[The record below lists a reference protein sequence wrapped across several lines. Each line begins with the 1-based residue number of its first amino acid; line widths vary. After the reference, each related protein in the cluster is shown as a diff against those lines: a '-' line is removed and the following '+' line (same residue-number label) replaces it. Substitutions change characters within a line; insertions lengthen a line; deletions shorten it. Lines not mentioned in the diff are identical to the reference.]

1 MGRDLSDPL
10 TSRRMPLVG
19 CSRPTPGAR
28 GLGQERFL
36 CFCRTPFWGGHFPV
50 SSHVPVP
57 SPCPQFIQ
65 QTCFHH
71 QTDARLAPSPGN
83 TVTRWWP
90 HLKGDGLAQRVGCL
104 SRGSPRSSAV
114 DRDFSEEGSG
124 SVTDG
129 CFRKITPEQR
139 GGCVWVS
146 VGNWA
151 GRIRG
156 VQESLLPFA
165 GTVLNI
171 AGFKIKT

>member
-10 TSRRMPLVG
+10 TSRRTPLVG

-104 SRGSPRSSAV
+104 SRGSPRSRCSGQRLLRGRERGLSQMGASERSHLSSAEDV
-114 DRDFSEEGSG
+114 CGCQWETGQVESE
-124 SVTDG
+124 V
-129 CFRKITPEQR
+129 FRNHSYPL
-139 GGCVWVS
+139 
-146 VGNWA
+146 
-151 GRIRG
+151 
-156 VQESLLPFA
+156 QELC
-165 GTVLNI
+165 
-171 AGFKIKT
+171 